1 MYRIDRSHVS
11 QPYHPHGERM
21 KVLFFIRSMVVG
33 GSQRQLAML
42 ARGLAARGHDVAVVV
57 FYTGSEIDVFRQD
70 TSVRVLSLS
79 KSGRWDA
86 LAPLLRLRQLI
97 VKERPD
103 VLYAFQP
110 TQSALSALLLPFGQ
124 STKLVFGVRAAG
136 MEVARYDSLSAL
148 AYRLEVW
155 LSRRADLI
163 IANGH
168 AVRADTITRGVHARR
183 IAVVPNGIDTQTMRP
198 DPTAGRAQ
206 RHAWGLSDDAFV
218 IGCVARFD
226 PMKDHTTFLAAAL
239 SFARAHSDARFVC
252 VGDGPPGYRDRIHT
266 LASSLGLDG
275 CLIWAG
281 EMDNLRGVYSAFDIA
296 TLSSAFGEGFP
307 NVIGEAMACGVP
319 VAATDVGDARRI
331 VGEFGEVVP
340 PRQSE
345 LLCAGWVRLRRRLAQ
360 ETTFRDAMRQSI
372 VTNYG
377 VDMMVER
384 TARALIL
391 LIAGRSPEEIAR
403 ELA

>member
-1 MYRIDRSHVS
+1 
-11 QPYHPHGERM
+11 M

-42 ARGLAARGHDVAVVV
+42 ARALAARGHDVAVVV
-57 FYTGSEIDVFRQD
+57 FYTGSEIDVFRHD
-70 TSVRVLSLS
+70 TSVRVVSLS

-86 LAPLLRLRQLI
+86 LGPLLRLRRLL

-110 TQSALSALLLPFGQ
+110 TQSALAALLLPFGQ

-136 MEVARYDSLSAL
+136 MEVDRYDSLSAL
-148 AYRLEVW
+148 TYRLEVW

-163 IANGH
+163 IANGR
-168 AVRADTITRGVHARR
+168 AVRDDVITRGMPATR
-183 IAVVPNGIDTQTMRP
+183 IAIVPNGIDTQAMRP
-198 DPTAGRAQ
+198 DQAAGRAQ
-206 RHAWGLSDDAFV
+206 RYGWGISDEAFV

-226 PMKDHTTFLAAAL
+226 PMKDHATFLAAAA

-252 VGDGPPGYRDRIHT
+252 VGDGPPGYRDRIQA
-266 LASSLGLDG
+266 LARSLGLNG

-281 EMDNLRGVYSAFDIA
+281 AMDDLRGVYNAFDVA

-319 VAATDVGDARRI
+319 VAATDVGDARLI
-331 VGEFGEVVP
+331 VAEFGEVVP
-340 PRQSE
+340 PRQPE
-345 LLCAGWVRLRRRLAQ
+345 LLCAAWARLRQRLARDAS
-360 ETTFRDAMRQSI
+360 FRDAMRQSI
-372 VTNYG
+372 ATKYG
-377 VDMMVER
+377 VDMMIER
-384 TARALIL
+384 TAHALALLVAERPAEEITRAL
-391 LIAGRSPEEIAR
+391 AE
-403 ELA
+403 